1 MRPRSG
7 RVRRRR
13 SLGGRRGRDDASV
26 VVTAGPL
33 RCWQCGVRRQRSTP
47 AACPGSDK
55 QSRLLEESTTQPPRQ
70 QFAFTAL
77 RDVAGRHTGLRDGP
91 PRPGQGPGSGT
102 QPRGAQPHVKLRA
115 RGRAARRSVGPAG
128 SRATTMAASRS
139 ARARRAQPLHEAAIR
154 GDLTALS
161 GLIRSAQSPKALS
174 KYAPALPDADN
185 PDSDEWFAN
194 HERFPEQAFYR
205 TPLYLAAHGGHT
217 DCVNALIAAGA
228 DLAELGVRMISA
240 CRRAKV
246 RLSTPR
252 HGPTRWHAYG
262 SSSKQVPTRTPG
274 EEKAPPGCTFA
285 ARIFRRLV
293 AATPRWD
300 VDIPWRQ
307 VARLRYGAVQS
318 GHMEVVDL
326 LIAHGANLN
335 IPDYCGWSPLWIS
348 ARESKAQGWR
358 PDWMFK
364 LLRAGADIGHLLR
377 ERYSG
382 ADILV
387 AREILRCR
395 HPS

>member
-1 MRPRSG
+1 M
-7 RVRRRR
+7 
-13 SLGGRRGRDDASV
+13 
-26 VVTAGPL
+26 
-33 RCWQCGVRRQRSTP
+33 
-47 AACPGSDK
+47 
-55 QSRLLEESTTQPPRQ
+55 
-70 QFAFTAL
+70 
-77 RDVAGRHTGLRDGP
+77 
-91 PRPGQGPGSGT
+91 GPGSGT

-217 DCVNALIAAGA
+217 DCVNALIAA
-228 DLAELGVRMISA
+228 
-240 CRRAKV
+240 
-246 RLSTPR
+246 
-252 HGPTRWHAYG
+252 
-262 SSSKQVPTRTPG
+262 
-274 EEKAPPGCTFA
+274 EKAPPGCTFA

-387 AREILRCR
+387 ETFSEPLVEYLRAVHAAGGFAAFAEARQCQLKTIKLLARR
-395 HPS
+395 GARARGARPDHPGLLAEAQTRSHSLKPTGKVASVSKKVSVSK